1 VEGAPEKT
9 EGPVYRERAVDVAI
23 AEFNALRAEIVSHV
37 TAQAA
42 LVGLAL
48 TAAGVILGFTVK
60 EGADQRLLLA
70 IPPLTLLVV
79 LLHTAETFRAALIG
93 RYIATELWEDLEG
106 RVGKLRSWEARVA
119 ERRQLPLH
127 LLLPEI
133 FLLDFPAMAIFI
145 LASGYALVQVGSGE
159 ALWWIDCGALA
170 LAIVTPLGF
179 ALQIRRESRAATEE
193 LRRSG
198 KGTVTVRD

>member
-1 VEGAPEKT
+1 
-9 EGPVYRERAVDVAI
+9 VAI

-48 TAAGVILGFTVK
+48 TAAGVIVGFTVK

-93 RYIATELWEDLEG
+93 RYIAVELWGDIEG
-106 RVGKLRSWEARVA
+106 RVGRLSSWEARVA
-119 ERRQLPLH
+119 RRREQPLH
-127 LLLPEI
+127 QLLPEI
-133 FLLDFPAMAIFI
+133 FLLDFPAMSLFI
-145 LASGYALVQVGSGE
+145 LASVYALVQVGSGE
-159 ALWWIDCGALA
+159 ALWWIDCAAVA
-170 LAIVTPLGF
+170 LAILTALGF
-179 ALQIRRESRAATEE
+179 ALHIRRESREATEE
-193 LRRSG
+193 IRRRRS
-198 KGTVTVRD
+198 DD